1 MWIGYQSGYYLLQ
14 KSVKD
19 EVPRQRPYLWDGGTP
34 LPLWLSEK
42 TRRFSGQMYRSDG
55 KVLIKLLR
63 RLTSLFSVNGIQDH
77 LKDCGMRRYHKERIW
92 IGSILWRMGEIAL
105 KNDLSS

>member
-1 MWIGYQSGYYLLQ
+1 MCVDRVSEWALPSSEVG
-14 KSVKD
+14 KD
-19 EVPRQRPYLWDGGTP
+19 EVPRQRGYLRDGGTP
-34 LPLWLSEK
+34 LPLWLWEK

-77 LKDCGMRRYHKERIW
+77 LKDCGVLRSRKKRRW
-92 IGSILWRMGEIAL
+92 IGSILWRMGENCF
-105 KNDLSS
+105 KE

>member
-1 MWIGYQSGYYLLQ
+1 
-14 KSVKD
+14 
-19 EVPRQRPYLWDGGTP
+19 
-34 LPLWLSEK
+34 
-42 TRRFSGQMYRSDG
+42 MYRSDG

-63 RLTSLFSVNGIQDH
+63 RLTSLFSVNGIPDH
-77 LKDCGMRRYHKERIW
+77 LKDCGVLRSPKEWRR

>member
-1 MWIGYQSGYYLLQ
+1 
-14 KSVKD
+14 
-19 EVPRQRPYLWDGGTP
+19 
-34 LPLWLSEK
+34 
-42 TRRFSGQMYRSDG
+42 MYRSEG

-77 LKDCGMRRYHKERIW
+77 LKYCGVLRSHKERRR